1 VRNNVPGGDH
11 RGLVSPAGVEKR
23 AGGSTGRVLI
33 EQLRASIRALE
44 QVPVSLATPPAPGA
58 APSRPACSLLP
69 PSNDNA
75 ESPLESL
82 QQGGLHELKPERFSD
97 TPAALGFALA
107 VIAASAQTNCR
118 GLVLWCLTRTQAREW
133 GRPYGPALFRSG
145 LDPARLL
152 IVEART
158 ADDAAWALEEGLK
171 SGAVLACLAQIPLKT
186 PLAARRLGL
195 AAQASRTPCLL
206 LSDHGGADLSR
217 LPGTGSPG
225 TGLPGTLTRWRIA
238 TEPSHPAPL
247 DAAAPGAAAWRL
259 TLERCRGRAPGSS
272 FRVEFSHES
281 DRLRVAAAS
290 SDRAAEA
297 GESGM
302 WRPASAR

>member
-82 QQGGLHELKPERFSD
+82 QQGGLHEIKPERYRD

-107 VIAASAQTNCR
+107 VIAAAAQTNCR
-118 GLVLWCLTRTQAREW
+118 GLVLWCLTRTAGREW

-145 LDPARLL
+145 LYPARLL

-171 SGAVLACLAQIPLKT
+171 SGALVACLAQIPIKT

-206 LSDHGGADLSR
+206 LSGHGGADLS
-217 LPGTGSPG
+217 GMPG

-238 TEPSHPAPL
+238 TEPSLPPPF
-247 DAAAPGAAAWRL
+247 DAAAPGAASWRL
-259 TLERCRGRAPGSS
+259 TLERCRGRAPGMS

-297 GESGM
+297 GESGE
-302 WRPASAR
+302 RRRAHP

>member
-1 VRNNVPGGDH
+1 M
-11 RGLVSPAGVEKR
+11 
-23 AGGSTGRVLI
+23 
-33 EQLRASIRALE
+33 
-44 QVPVSLATPPAPGA
+44 SLATPPAPGA

-82 QQGGLHELKPERFSD
+82 QQGGLHEIKPERYRD

-107 VIAASAQTNCR
+107 VIAEAAQTNCR
-118 GLVLWCLTRTQAREW
+118 GLVLWCLTRTAGREW

-171 SGAVLACLAQIPLKT
+171 SGALLACLAQIPIKT
-186 PLAARRLGL
+186 ALAARRLGL

-206 LSDHGGADLSR
+206 LSGHVLSGHGGAGLSG

-238 TEPSHPAPL
+238 TEPSHPAPF
-247 DAAAPGAAAWRL
+247 DAAAPGAASWRL
-259 TLERCRGRAPGSS
+259 TLERCRGRAPGMS

-297 GESGM
+297 GESVE
-302 WRPASAR
+302 RRRVHP

>member
-1 VRNNVPGGDH
+1 MEYLVVRNNVPDGDH
-11 RGLVSPAGVEKR
+11 GELVPLAGVEKR

-171 SGAVLACLAQIPLKT
+171 SGALLACLAQIPIKT

-206 LSDHGGADLSR
+206 LSDHGSPGLSVRLSLSWNRLAWNRSARDADPLAHRHGAEPPRPLRCGRARRRR
-217 LPGTGSPG
+217 LAPHAGAVPGT
-225 TGLPGTLTRWRIA
+225 
-238 TEPSHPAPL
+238 
-247 DAAAPGAAAWRL
+247 
-259 TLERCRGRAPGSS
+259 RAGI
-272 FRVEFSHES
+272 EFSRGVQS
-281 DRLRVAAAS
+281 
-290 SDRAAEA
+290 
-297 GESGM
+297 
-302 WRPASAR
+302 